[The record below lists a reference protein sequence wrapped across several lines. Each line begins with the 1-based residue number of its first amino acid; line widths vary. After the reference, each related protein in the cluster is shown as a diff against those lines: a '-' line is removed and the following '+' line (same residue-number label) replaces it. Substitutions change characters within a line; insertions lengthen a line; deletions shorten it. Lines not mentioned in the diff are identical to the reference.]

1 MFRSEAKIIT
11 APVKKCSYRF
21 ITRLLLPLMKTNTR
35 TDNSSLLDAII
46 VGSGFSG
53 LCIAIKMQQA
63 GMSYAVLEQSES
75 LGGTWR
81 DNTYPGAA
89 CDVPSNLYCFSFAP
103 NPDWSRSYPQ
113 QAEIQKY
120 MNDCADTFH
129 IRKNIQFNKTVTR
142 ARFDTER
149 KLWRVEVND
158 GAEVFEAKTLVMG
171 VGGLSRPQMPDI
183 QGIESFTGEL
193 FHTARWK
200 HDVSL
205 EGKRV
210 GIIGTGASAI
220 QIVPEIADRVR
231 HLTIFQRTPPWL
243 IFKPDF
249 AIAKWHRRLRA
260 KLPILQKINR
270 AYTYGWHES
279 WAIAFTRFPAL
290 LRIVQLL
297 AKVFMALNIGDKVL
311 REKLKP
317 NYVIGCKRVLLSN
330 SYLPALK
337 KSNVAV
343 ITDAIGSIT
352 PLGIRTQDG
361 SEHPLDIIISS
372 TGFLAAEAG
381 SPFPVYG
388 LENRELN
395 EQWQSGPSAYLGTT
409 VSGFPNFFIMTGPN
423 TALGHNSMIY
433 MIESQASYVMSAMKE
448 IIQSPDVAFDI
459 PEQTQNSYNEAL
471 QKQLAKT
478 VWNTGGCSSW
488 YLAKNGLNT
497 TLWPD
502 FTFVYRHK
510 TRRFDVEHYQ
520 RLV

>member
-1 MFRSEAKIIT
+1 VHNKILIG
-11 APVKKCSYRF
+11 
-21 ITRLLLPLMKTNTR
+21 LPSLGMNTS
-35 TDNSSLLDAII
+35 DNPILDALI

-53 LCIAIKMQQA
+53 LCVAVKMQQA
-63 GMSYAVLEQSES
+63 GMPYVVLEQAGGI
-75 LGGTWR
+75 GGTWR

-103 NPDWSRSYPQ
+103 NPKWSRTYPQ
-113 QAEIQKY
+113 QAEIQTY
-120 MNDCADTFH
+120 MNECADRFDV
-129 IRKNIQFNKTVTR
+129 RKNIQFNKTVTS
-142 ARFDTER
+142 ARFDSTR
-149 KLWRVEVND
+149 KLWRVEVNE
-158 GAEVFEAKTLVMG
+158 GAEIFEARTLVMG
-171 VGGLSRPQMPDI
+171 VGGLSRPQMPNI

-200 HDVSL
+200 HDVNL

-220 QIVPEIADRVR
+220 QIVPEIADKVR
-231 HLTIFQRTPPWL
+231 QLDVFQRTPPWL

-249 AIAKWHRRLRA
+249 AIAKWHRVLRA

-279 WAIAFTRFPAL
+279 WAIAFTRFPSIL
-290 LRIVQLL
+290 KVVQLL
-297 AKVFMALNIGDKVL
+297 AKGFLSFNIRDKAL
-311 REKLKP
+311 REKLMP
-317 NYVIGCKRVLLSN
+317 SYVIGCKRVLLSN
-330 SYLPALK
+330 TYLSALK
-337 KSNVAV
+337 KPNVSL
-343 ITDAIGSIT
+343 ITDAIECIT
-352 PLGIRTQDG
+352 PAGIRTRDG
-361 SEHPLDIIISS
+361 NEHPLDIIIAS

-388 LENRELN
+388 LDNKELN
-395 EQWQSGPSAYLGTT
+395 EHWKQGPSAYLGTT

-433 MIESQASYVMSAMKE
+433 MIESQASYVMSALKE
-448 IIQSPDVAFDI
+448 IGQAPETAFDI
-459 PEQTQNSYNEAL
+459 PQQTQNRYNDAL
-471 QKQLAKT
+471 QKRLAKT

-488 YLAKNGLNT
+488 YLASNGLNT

>member
-1 MFRSEAKIIT
+1 MNANT
-11 APVKKCSYRF
+11 
-21 ITRLLLPLMKTNTR
+21 TNPQ
-35 TDNSSLLDAII
+35 SAALDAII

-63 GMSYAVLEQSES
+63 GMSYVLLEQAES
-75 LGGTWR
+75 IGGTWR

-103 NPDWSRSYPQ
+103 NPKWSRTYPQ
-113 QAEIQKY
+113 QAEIQTY
-120 MNDCADTFH
+120 MNDCADTFG
-129 IRKNIQFNKTVTR
+129 IRQNILVNKTVTQ
-142 ARFDTER
+142 ALFDAER
-149 KLWRVEVND
+149 KIWRVEVNN
-158 GAEVFEAKTLVMG
+158 GTEAFEAHSLVMG
-171 VGGLSRPQMPDI
+171 VGGLSRPQMPSI
-183 QGIESFTGEL
+183 EGIGSFTGEL
-193 FHTARWK
+193 FHTARWQ
-200 HDVSL
+200 HDINL

-220 QIVPEIADRVR
+220 QIVPEIADKVQQ
-231 HLTIFQRTPPWL
+231 LKIFQRTPPWV

-249 AIAKWHRRLRA
+249 SISHWHRWLRE

-270 AYTYGWHES
+270 AYTYVWHES
-279 WAIAFTRFPAL
+279 WAVAFTRAPIL
-290 LRIVQLL
+290 LRTVQQL
-297 AKVFMALNIGDKVL
+297 AKFFMRLHIRDKTL

-317 NYVIGCKRVLLSN
+317 DYVIGCKRVLLSN
-330 SYLPALK
+330 NYFPALK
-337 KSNVAV
+337 KPNVSL
-343 ITDAIGSIT
+343 ISDTIECIT
-352 PLGIRTQDG
+352 PNGIRTSDG
-361 SEHPLDIIISS
+361 HEHKLDIIIAS

-388 LENRELN
+388 LDNKELN
-395 EQWQSGPSAYLGTT
+395 EQWRQGSSAYLGTT
-409 VSGFPNFFIMTGPN
+409 VTGFPNFFIMTGPN

-433 MIESQASYVMSAMKE
+433 MIESQANYVMSALK
-448 IIQSPDVAFDI
+448 IITQSADTAFDI
-459 PEQTQNSYNEAL
+459 PQKTQADYNHTL

-488 YLAKNGLNT
+488 YLASNGLNT